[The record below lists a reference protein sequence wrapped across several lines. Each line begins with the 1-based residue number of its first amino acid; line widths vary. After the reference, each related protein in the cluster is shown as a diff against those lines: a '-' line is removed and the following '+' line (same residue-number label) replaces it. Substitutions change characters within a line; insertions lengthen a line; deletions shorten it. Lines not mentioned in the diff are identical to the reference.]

1 MLDNPLVNNGGAFD
15 LIAFVLNL
23 KLCFSQGTS
32 SLGLKSLCITYF
44 TNKCTKVR
52 IW

>member
-1 MLDNPLVNNGGAFD
+1 MLDNPLVNKGGAFN
-15 LIAFVLNL
+15 LIAFILNL
-23 KLCFSQGTS
+23 KLCFSQVTS
-32 SLGLKSLCITYF
+32 SLGLKSLYLVYF